1 MQGPGRWAPRASGG
15 LRVKRL
21 VGQAPQVGD
30 PRRACQ
36 RGGLPCVTPSPQGD
50 PFAWGTCESGGS
62 PPDPPSSAHGET
74 WGWGTAAPRVLPEP
88 RFPSRDSSCSALS
101 PISGRGVFWGR
112 PPWSWPLFLVPSCV
126 GWGSGR
132 PRKACLPCL
141 PPVQHVST
149 LQPPGCPAVTG
160 RAALAQVRPGR
171 WGVRTPGVRPSP
183 GPPSAP
189 EGRGGGSCP
198 QPAPSQSIWEG
209 HLQIDSL
216 SRPGWSRAAVAE
228 LAEAGGLRCR
238 GSRLWVD
245 VSALEPP
252 GWAERVGGRS
262 RDAQPAPAA
271 TSILPRPVPAQPSR
285 NPRLQGWVG
294 GSVPPLCWL
303 EPSVRFPHPVGLRQ
317 AQARWVRS
325 GLPQGPATERDAS
338 PSLTRPGR
346 SEASLPQLPPRGPR
360 LSPCVWVRPR
370 TGSHHVPPWSWPLK
384 SHPTPAICL
393 GKPAAHLPPGLKR
406 WSPAVPAT
414 PWCRVRG

>member
-160 RAALAQVRPGR
+160 WAALAQP
-171 WGVRTPGVRPSP
+171 
-183 GPPSAP
+183 
-189 EGRGGGSCP
+189 
-198 QPAPSQSIWEG
+198 
-209 HLQIDSL
+209 
-216 SRPGWSRAAVAE
+216 
-228 LAEAGGLRCR
+228 
-238 GSRLWVD
+238 
-245 VSALEPP
+245 
-252 GWAERVGGRS
+252 
-262 RDAQPAPAA
+262 
-271 TSILPRPVPAQPSR
+271 
-285 NPRLQGWVG
+285 
-294 GSVPPLCWL
+294 
-303 EPSVRFPHPVGLRQ
+303 
-317 AQARWVRS
+317 
-325 GLPQGPATERDAS
+325 
-338 PSLTRPGR
+338 
-346 SEASLPQLPPRGPR
+346 PR
-360 LSPCVWVRPR
+360 LSGTTQDLGTTRPR
-370 TGSHHVPPWSWPLK
+370 VLSRQRQT
-384 SHPTPAICL
+384 L
-393 GKPAAHLPPGLKR
+393 GDQHLESAPVMR
-406 WSPAVPAT
+406 ASEAT
-414 PWCRVRG
+414 ISESLC